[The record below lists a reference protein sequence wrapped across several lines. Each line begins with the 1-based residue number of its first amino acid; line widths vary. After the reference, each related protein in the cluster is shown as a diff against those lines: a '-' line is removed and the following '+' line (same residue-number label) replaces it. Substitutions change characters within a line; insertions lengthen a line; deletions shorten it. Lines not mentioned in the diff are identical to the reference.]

1 MPRLLTWPVILT
13 ITVTA
18 QLHEIWWLL
27 FHGWLVQTLGA
38 TLLGGLIGRQLRAA
52 VRHAPWLV
60 LAITLG
66 VNVTL
71 RFIPDGEV
79 SRLVDQC
86 YVALLVFALWPEQRG
101 RRHHGSSKWRR
112 RPSGAGRPGF
122 RCTADL

>member
-1 MPRLLTWPVILT
+1 MPRLLTWPVILAIT
-13 ITVTA
+13 ITA
-18 QLHEIWWLL
+18 QLPELWWLL

-38 TLLGGLIGRQLRAA
+38 TLLGGMIGRQLRAA

-101 RRHHGSSKWRR
+101 RRYRR
-112 RPSGAGRPGF
+112 VIEVAKQSVRRWSTGIPLHS
-122 RCTADL
+122 

>member
-1 MPRLLTWPVILT
+1 MRP
-13 ITVTA
+13 
-18 QLHEIWWLL
+18 
-27 FHGWLVQTLGA
+27 FLVCGEFA
-38 TLLGGLIGRQLRAA
+38 SR
-52 VRHAPWLV
+52 VAPWLV

-101 RRHHGSSKWRR
+101 RRYRR
-112 RPSGAGRPGF
+112 VIEVAKQSVRRWSTGIPLHS
-122 RCTADL
+122 